1 MAIPTTPTLDRLCRT
16 ALRRAGQPAPSSG
29 MIQEAMNDAFME
41 VKNDIKM
48 KAATHP
54 LLETEAVLVT
64 VRGVRK
70 LSQPTDAHQVKSVLM
85 FDGPDDWRGT
95 AQTGAS
101 GSITLASTVSEDEG
115 VLVGK
120 PIFTLSGTGSL
131 QYRHISGY
139 TNSTKVATVSPNW
152 TTTPDSSTTYLV
164 ANSQVEL
171 LQTIRQ
177 VLNYD
182 QYNFATEGVP
192 CYASLEGEVMWMDR
206 PPDAIYP
213 TLWTYYMDIDQ
224 LDESGTVSQKI
235 LREWR
240 SLLTQGI
247 TAYSMD
253 TYDDTRAN
261 DAFTKYHVKLQ
272 ALAMETLEVQQTR
285 PYDPI
290 VY

>member
-1 MAIPTTPTLDRLCRT
+1 MAIQTTPTLERLCRT
-16 ALRRAGQPAPSSG
+16 ALRRAGQPAPSGG

-85 FDGPDDWRGT
+85 FDGPDAWRGT

-152 TTTPDSSTTYLV
+152 TTTPDSTTTYLI

-171 LQTIRQ
+171 LQTTRQ

-192 CYASLEGEVMWMDR
+192 CYASLEGEVLWMDR
-206 PPDAIYP
+206 PPDA
-213 TLWTYYMDIDQ
+213 DRK
-224 LDESGTVSQKI
+224 SV
-235 LREWR
+235 
-240 SLLTQGI
+240 
-247 TAYSMD
+247 
-253 TYDDTRAN
+253 
-261 DAFTKYHVKLQ
+261 V
-272 ALAMETLEVQQTR
+272 
-285 PYDPI
+285 
-290 VY
+290 